1 MSESPANSHDQ
12 SVEAGATSAGAYW
25 PRPWSG
31 EDGGPRRICRPEGQ
45 AGPGLRA
52 GEHLELQTFRDTF
65 AADMLIR
72 REPGELYALR
82 HDMPKGDPLA
92 GDCEG
97 WLEKLDP
104 ETLQPLTVT
113 PRFPAGRYWPGGIA
127 AHANGDV
134 YMVFGRWAR
143 RFSPDLE
150 LKAERRLPVDRPYN
164 SFVILDSGELVTKD
178 CDAPRGEASSTFSVL
193 DPETLESVV
202 PELEVEEGS
211 IARLASDG
219 ETVTCVGTESVMR
232 LSLDRDAGRLVVDD
246 DWRPRYARP
255 GQTFGWD
262 PVIADEHVFWMDNG
276 QNSVDW
282 TMRESGTAPS
292 PVRLWWCRHDDQEA
306 LRSVEIS
313 GLPHGTESNPPAW
326 DPERG
331 VVVAYDA
338 GNAVLRAWKLAGDE
352 LEELWRRD
360 DFAHAGHLIVFP
372 DTRELVVQDF
382 RDIPLTRSHGFRRL
396 FRRGIQIAGRNRM
409 VRRYPVIG
417 SDNLVLLDLDS
428 GAEKGRVG
436 VPSPT
441 QAFLFPA
448 PGFDRD
454 IYYLS
459 MSSMARVTVA

>member
-1 MSESPANSHDQ
+1 
-12 SVEAGATSAGAYW
+12 
-25 PRPWSG
+25 
-31 EDGGPRRICRPEGQ
+31 
-45 AGPGLRA
+45 
-52 GEHLELQTFRDTF
+52 
-65 AADMLIR
+65 MLIR

-97 WLEKLDP
+97 WVEKLDP
-104 ETLQPLTVT
+104 KTLEPLSITA
-113 PRFPAGRYWPGGIA
+113 RFPAGKYWPGGIA

-150 LKAERRLPVDRPYN
+150 LKVERRLPVDRPYN
-164 SFVILDSGELVTKD
+164 SFVILDTGELVTKD

-202 PELEVEEGS
+202 PELEIEEGS

-219 ETVTCVGTESVMR
+219 KTVTCVGTESVMR
-232 LSLDRDAGRLVVDD
+232 LSLNREVGELRVDQE
-246 DWRPRYARP
+246 WQPHYGRP

-276 QNSVDW
+276 QNEVDW
-282 TMRESGTAPS
+282 TMRDSGTAPT
-292 PVRLWWCRHDDQEA
+292 PVRLWWCRHDDPGS

-326 DPERG
+326 DPKCG

-338 GNAVLRAWKLAGDE
+338 GNAVLRAWKLRGEE
-352 LEELWRRD
+352 LEPLWRRD
-360 DFAHAGHLIVFP
+360 DFAHAGHLILFP

-382 RDIPLTRSHGFRRL
+382 RDFGFTRSSWFRSL
-396 FRRGIQIAGRNRM
+396 FRRGIQSLGQHAL
-409 VRRYPVIG
+409 VRRYPIMG
-417 SDNLVLLDLDS
+417 SDSLVVIDLDS
-428 GAEKGRVG
+428 GEEKGRVK
-436 VPSPT
+436 VPSPS

-454 IYYLS
+454 LYYLS
-459 MSSMARVTVA
+459 ATSMARITIT

>member
-1 MSESPANSHDQ
+1 M
-12 SVEAGATSAGAYW
+12 VEAGSYW
-25 PRPWSG
+25 PKPWSG
-31 EDGGPRRICRPEGQ
+31 EDGGPRRLCKPEGQ
-45 AGPGLRA
+45 PGLGIRP
-52 GEHLELQTFRDTF
+52 GESLELAAFRDSF

-72 REPGELYALR
+72 REEGELYALR

-97 WLEKLDP
+97 WVERLDP
-104 ETLQPLTVT
+104 VTLEPLTVT

-127 AHANGDV
+127 AHANGDI

-143 RFSPDLE
+143 RFSKDLE
-150 LKAERRLPVDRPYN
+150 LKAERKLPVDRPYN
-164 SFVILDSGELVTKD
+164 SFVILDTGELVTKD

-202 PELEVEEGS
+202 PELEIEEGS

-219 ETVTCVGTESVMR
+219 RTVTCVGTRTVMR
-232 LSLDRDAGRLVVDD
+232 LSLDRAAGRLEVAE
-246 DWRPRYARP
+246 DWRPHYARP

-262 PVIADEHVFWMDNG
+262 PVVTDEHVFWMDNG
-276 QNSVDW
+276 KNSVDW
-282 TMRESGTAPS
+282 TMRGSGDAPS
-292 PVRLWWCRHDDQEA
+292 PVRLWWCRLDDQDA
-306 LRSVEIS
+306 LNSVEIS

-338 GNAVLRAWKLAGDE
+338 GNAVVRAWKLEGDE
-352 LEELWRRD
+352 LRPLWRRD
-360 DFAHAGHLIVFP
+360 DLAHAGHLIVFP

-382 RDIPLTRSHGFRRL
+382 RDLPALRRPGLRRL
-396 FRRGIQIAGRNRM
+396 IRRSVQALGRYEL
-409 VRRYPVIG
+409 VRRNSPVG
-417 SDNLVLLDLDS
+417 HDSMVVLDLDT
-428 GAEKGRVG
+428 GEEKGRID
-436 VPSPT
+436 VPSPS

-454 IYYLS
+454 LYYLS
-459 MSSMARVTVA
+459 MTSMARITVTE